1 MNPPLRSRRDVEA
14 CIQAIE
20 DGTIDIIVTDHA
32 PHSEDEKAKGMQLA
46 PFGIV
51 GFETAFPLLYTKFV
65 ATGKWSLAKLI
76 QRMTSD
82 PARVFGLKAGKLE
95 PGAPADLTIVD
106 LESERAVDPLTF
118 ASKGRNTPFTDWKLR
133 GWPVATIVSGK
144 VVWSE

>member
-1 MNPPLRSRRDVEA
+1 M
-14 CIQAIE
+14 
-20 DGTIDIIVTDHA
+20 
-32 PHSEDEKAKGMQLA
+32 
-46 PFGIV
+46 

-106 LESERAVDPLTF
+106 LESERAVDPSTF
-118 ASKGRNTPFTDWKLR
+118 ASKGRNTPFTDWKLQ

-144 VVWSE
+144 VIWSE